1 LDEFP
6 LDEEHSFSR
15 FLEVRDDAGE
25 RRRISLRQIE
35 VFRAVMLSGSIN
47 GASKILRVSQ
57 PSLSRVVKRTE
68 DVLGFKLFERARGR
82 LVPTNEA
89 GFLLTLVGRVYR
101 QLDEL
106 GDAVDR
112 LSKGDGGLF
121 RLGYTASPG
130 RCLVPRTIAAM
141 RSALPQLKFKLDLLL
156 VEQIIDYLLFHRGEG
171 VVSIFPIR
179 HPLVRSKPIG
189 NGRLVALIPKRHPLA
204 SKRQV
209 SIRELA
215 NESLI
220 AFEPDTPHG
229 AVVSQMF
236 AAERLS
242 PRIEVIPRHI
252 ETAVGLAAH
261 GVGIAIVDEF
271 SVADRWSAPM
281 SIVPMKNSP
290 SLHLHLSW
298 HEDVVRS
305 QFFKRFE
312 NLLTKALGNRVMP

>member
-1 LDEFP
+1 MDEFS
-6 LDEEHSFSR
+6 LDEERSVSR
-15 FLEVRDDAGE
+15 FLEVRDGAGE
-25 RRRISLRQIE
+25 RRKLSLRQIE

-47 GASKILRVSQ
+47 GASKMLRVSQ

-68 DVLGFKLFERARGR
+68 DVLGFKLFERAPGR

-106 GDAVDR
+106 EDAVDR
-112 LSKGDGGLF
+112 LAKGDGGLL
-121 RLGYTASPG
+121 RLGCTGSPG
-130 RCLVPRTIAAM
+130 RCLVPRTVAAM
-141 RSALPQLKFKLDLLL
+141 RSAFPQLNFKVDVLLID
-156 VEQIIDYLLFHRGEG
+156 QIIDYLLFHRGEF

-189 NGRLVALIPKRHPLA
+189 NGRLVALLPKRHPLA

-209 SIRELA
+209 SVRELA
-215 NESLI
+215 DESLI
-220 AFEPDTPHG
+220 SFEPDTPHG

-236 AAERLS
+236 ASERLN
-242 PRIEVIPRHI
+242 PRIDVIIRHI
-252 ETAVGLAAH
+252 ETAVGLVAH

-281 SIVPMKNSP
+281 SVVRVENSP
-290 SLHLHLSW
+290 PLHVHLSW
-298 HEDVVRS
+298 NEDVVRS

-312 NLLTKALGNRVMP
+312 GLLTKALRNG